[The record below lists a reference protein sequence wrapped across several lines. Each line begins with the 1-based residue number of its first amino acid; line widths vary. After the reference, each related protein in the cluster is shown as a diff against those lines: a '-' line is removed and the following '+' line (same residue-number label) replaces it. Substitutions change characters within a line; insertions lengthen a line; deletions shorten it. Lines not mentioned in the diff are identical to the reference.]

1 MSWNSIWFLKKIDTS
16 CGRNYLGKGG
26 LEAHFGGSHGFQG
39 VSELQ
44 LNSDLICIWCIYIFI
59 CRYEDP
65 SMCWKASYPFK
76 LCGLVRI
83 HVNHGVYWRVL
94 FSFFE
99 ADAIMELFS
108 MVGLSAQN
116 SKAGMRAQG
125 WIFGIFFV
133 LLAWRFNSEWPVV
146 RENHVETWKLE
157 DEMT

>member
-1 MSWNSIWFLKKIDTS
+1 M
-16 CGRNYLGKGG
+16 YMMY
-26 LEAHFGGSHGFQG
+26 
-39 VSELQ
+39 
-44 LNSDLICIWCIYIFI
+44 IYIYL

-83 HVNHGVYWRVL
+83 HVNHEVYWRVL

-99 ADAIMELFS
+99 ADAIMELFKFS